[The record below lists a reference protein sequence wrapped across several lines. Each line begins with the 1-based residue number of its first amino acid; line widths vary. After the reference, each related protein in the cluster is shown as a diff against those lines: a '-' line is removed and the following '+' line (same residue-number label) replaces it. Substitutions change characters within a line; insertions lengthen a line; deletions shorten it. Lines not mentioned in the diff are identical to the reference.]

1 MDKLL
6 SCLDRQFAGLHS
18 ANHELIK
25 AIPAELLYRQP
36 PASSNLFPV
45 RSCGEYILRAA
56 AAVEQTF
63 GGITSNLWDDPF
75 EWTLPENLTTPEKVG
90 GYLDEV
96 EATRRLGFEFFE
108 SDKDLLKEIMAPSG
122 PTLLFPLLLDTIARS
137 ANYQG
142 GAQATLDLLTA
153 MPTKVK

>member
-6 SCLDRQFAGLHS
+6 SCLDRQFAELHS

-36 PASSNLFPV
+36 QASSNLFPV
-45 RSCGEYILRAA
+45 RSCGEHILRAA

-96 EATRRLGFEFFE
+96 EATRRHGFEFFE
-108 SDKDLLKEIMAPSG
+108 NDGDLLKEIMAPSG
-122 PTLLFPLLLDTIARS
+122 ATLLFPLLLDTLVRA

-142 GAQATLDLLTA
+142 SAQATLNLLTVT
-153 MPTKVK
+153 PTRIE